1 MRLVWKYVKD
11 FRSEIESVRNVSITY
26 HTSVNLA
33 LSYHTIPYTIRSIP
47 QNAITCHSITRY
59 LQIPL
64 PSLFIPFLPSFPYHF
79 PTISLPFLYSFHTYL
94 YIPISILSITFFCH
108 FPTLTTPFPFSFH
121 TLSLLFPYSFAT
133 LSLLFPYPF
142 PT

>member
-11 FRSEIESVRNVSITY
+11 FRSEIESVRNVSIIY

-59 LQIPL
+59 LHIPL

-79 PTISLPFLYSFHTYL
+79 PTFSILFSYLSLYSYL
-94 YIPISILSITFFCH
+94 YPLYNFFLS
-108 FPTLTTPFPFSFH
+108 FPYPYH
-121 TLSLLFPYSFAT
+121 TLSLFFPYSFPI
-133 LSLLFPYPF
+133 LSLFLRY
-142 PT
+142 